1 MKSIIITGGAG
12 DIGLALAH
20 HFASSPTHSPSN
32 QIALLDIDPAAG
44 ARAVAAIRSQ
54 HPHASVS
61 FVHCDVAS
69 WASQA
74 AAFQTVFEA
83 HGGVVDVV
91 VANAGVTEGGG
102 WEEEEEGEAPR
113 EPRVGGVMG
122 VNLVGVVYSKF
133 LGGGGGKGVWGCVL
147 TWGSGQVGG
156 VVHEQEAGR
165 GGKQPWVDP
174 VHVVVRG
181 PASAADGTDVLG
193 FQVWGRRAG
202 AGHGGDVGGE
212 GYPD

>member
-74 AAFQTVFEA
+74 AAFRAVFEA

-102 WEEEEEGEAPR
+102 WEEEEEEEGEAPR
-113 EPRVGGVMG
+113 EPRVGGVVG

-133 LGGGGGKGVWGCVL
+133 LGGGGGKGF
-147 TWGSGQVGG
+147 GG
-156 VVHEQEAGR
+156 AC
-165 GGKQPWVDP
+165 
-174 VHVVVRG
+174 
-181 PASAADGTDVLG
+181 
-193 FQVWGRRAG
+193 
-202 AGHGGDVGGE
+202 
-212 GYPD
+212 